1 MGGLFSGC
9 LFLLTPSSPSSVSSL
24 FGDLI
29 EFANPWLGL
38 SLWAV
43 YAGEG
48 QVIHF
53 GVGGIVCRGNF
64 PSLDEN
70 MTQKACLCIQRITE
84 LKLPAGT
91 RIRVNNNKH
100 NLAPSQPEWMKY
112 RCDTL
117 LQQEFKYD
125 LLSFN
130 SEHFATFIRYGQ
142 AVCNQVS
149 QEPNVFLP
157 LGVLGILPKLEN
169 VRLGLISY
177 P

>member
-1 MGGLFSGC
+1 GFSGRNDSLAC
-9 LFLLTPSSPSSVSSL
+9 NIKSL

-48 QVIHF
+48 Q
-53 GVGGIVCRGNF
+53 
-64 PSLDEN
+64 N
-70 MTQKACLCIQRITE
+70 MTQKSNGDRVLKQTKVCIQRITE

-142 AVCNQVS
+142 AVCNQQSIAIITTFLSHKNILALIPHPNNSLPYQPFLWCVPPAS
-149 QEPNVFLP
+149 Q
-157 LGVLGILPKLEN
+157 
-169 VRLGLISY
+169 
-177 P
+177 

>member
-1 MGGLFSGC
+1 
-9 LFLLTPSSPSSVSSL
+9 
-24 FGDLI
+24 
-29 EFANPWLGL
+29 
-38 SLWAV
+38 
-43 YAGEG
+43 
-48 QVIHF
+48 
-53 GVGGIVCRGNF
+53 
-64 PSLDEN
+64 
-70 MTQKACLCIQRITE
+70 MTQKACRSLLQQMVPKSNGDRVLKQTKVCIQRITE

-149 QEPNVFLP
+149 QEPNVDLF
-157 LGVLGILPKLEN
+157 LPKLLSPE
-169 VRLGLISY
+169 LSSIMS
-177 P
+177 